1 MHNIISSDSDRGT
14 PGQKKVSRVARKIGR
29 KGSRADFGFP
39 SDSDPDCSGAKTASD
54 DSGYIALTR
63 DTKKGEKCRY
73 VLWGQGQRAGE
84 KERRSQ
90 SASLKRRRVRTTTL

>member
-14 PGQKKVSRVARKIGR
+14 SGQKKVSRVARKGR
-29 KGSRADFGFP
+29 KGSHSDSGFP
-39 SDSDPDCSGAKTASD
+39 SDSDSDSSGAKTASD

-73 VLWGQGQRAGE
+73 VLWGQGQKAGE
-84 KERRSQ
+84 KERCSFRCW
-90 SASLKRRRVRTTTL
+90 